1 MPEREVAQTQFTHL
15 KAKKPDPSEKPQ
27 VVAAPVKKAA
37 DTEEAAAKAKEDLK
51 KAAQQTAEQL
61 NRKERKKIE
70 RQKEMERRKTQ
81 DPKSATANEEQEV
94 VKEEAETVVASANKA
109 TQDKGAH

>member
-1 MPEREVAQTQFTHL
+1 M
-15 KAKKPDPSEKPQ
+15 
-27 VVAAPVKKAA
+27 
-37 DTEEAAAKAKEDLK
+37 
-51 KAAQQTAEQL
+51 